1 MFIVDIDFV
10 VIKYNGGRFLLF
22 RRQVRVLSE
31 VVLLACKELIE
42 DAKLGCADMVFKD
55 VCLEILAKARLV
67 LTNEQFE
74 ELTFFAAE
82 RMKEERVPGSGRR
95 VRIR

>member
-1 MFIVDIDFV
+1 MFIVDTDFG

-22 RRQVRVLSE
+22 RRQVRMLSE
-31 VVLLACKELIE
+31 VVLSACKELI
-42 DAKLGCADMVFKD
+42 DDTKLGCADMVFKD

-67 LTNEQFE
+67 LSNEQFE
-74 ELTFFAAE
+74 DLTFFVAE
-82 RMKEERVPGSGRR
+82 RMKKERVPGSGRK

>member
-1 MFIVDIDFV
+1 M
-10 VIKYNGGRFLLF
+10 
-22 RRQVRVLSE
+22 LSE
-31 VVLLACKELIE
+31 VVLLACKELID
-42 DAKLGCADMVFKD
+42 DAKLGCAEMVFKD

-74 ELTFFAAE
+74 ELTFFVAE

>member
-1 MFIVDIDFV
+1 M
-10 VIKYNGGRFLLF
+10 
-22 RRQVRVLSE
+22 SE
-31 VVLLACKELIE
+31 VVLSACKELID

-67 LTNEQFE
+67 LSNEQFE
-74 ELTFFAAE
+74 DLTFFVAE
-82 RMKEERVPGSGRR
+82 RIKQERVPGSGRR

>member
-1 MFIVDIDFV
+1 
-10 VIKYNGGRFLLF
+10 
-22 RRQVRVLSE
+22 LSE

-42 DAKLGCADMVFKD
+42 DAKLGCVDMVFKD

-74 ELTFFAAE
+74 ELTFFVAE
-82 RMKEERVPGSGRR
+82 RIKQERVPRSGRR

>member
-1 MFIVDIDFV
+1 
-10 VIKYNGGRFLLF
+10 LF

-31 VVLLACKELIE
+31 VVLSACKELID
-42 DAKLGCADMVFKD
+42 DAKLGCVDMVFKD

-67 LTNEQFE
+67 LSNEQFE

-82 RMKEERVPGSGRR
+82 RMKQERVPRSGRKVR
-95 VRIR
+95 VR

>member
-1 MFIVDIDFV
+1 
-10 VIKYNGGRFLLF
+10 
-22 RRQVRVLSE
+22 VRVLSE
-31 VVLLACKELIE
+31 VVLLACKDLID

-74 ELTFFAAE
+74 ELTFFVAE
-82 RMKEERVPGSGRR
+82 RMKEEMVPGSGRR